1 MDDKRINDTEL
12 AWLNA
17 TFAGNK
23 EGLKTLRKLFLYEI
37 APSDPLGMGRDMWT
51 ELDLTNVPKEK
62 RETLIEARQ
71 MMIGHINGALVVLA
85 KLAGDAKETIE
96 ETQKRIAQDS
106 SK

>member
-23 EGLKTLRKLFLYEI
+23 EGLKTLRKLFLYEMS
-37 APSDPLGMGRDMWT
+37 PEMPLGMGRDMWT
-51 ELDLTNVPKEK
+51 DLDLSQCPVEHRPL
-62 RETLIEARQ
+62 LIEARQ
-71 MMIGHINGALVVLA
+71 MMIRHIEGSLIVLA
-85 KLAGDAKETIE
+85 KLSGDSKESIE
-96 ETQKRIAQDS
+96 ETMKRIEKDS

>member
-1 MDDKRINDTEL
+1 MDEKRINDSEL

-37 APSDPLGMGRDMWT
+37 EPENPLGMGRDMWT
-51 ELDLTNVPKEK
+51 ELDLSNCPLEQ
-62 RETLIEARQ
+62 RPLLIEARQ
-71 MMIGHINGALVVLA
+71 MMIRHIEGALIVLS
-85 KLAGDAKETIE
+85 KLAGDNKETVE
-96 ETQKRIAQDS
+96 QVLERIKKDS